1 MEKKRI
7 SYKPDEIVL
16 QIIDHFACRP
26 EGEEATDI
34 FLAKGENSVFFPVS
48 IIRLAKTFSQVITKQ
63 FLFHFF
69 LLNMGL
75 SISLKYGTFTF
86 S

>member
-7 SYKPDEIVL
+7 YYKHDEIVL
-16 QIIDHFACRP
+16 QIIDNFACRP

-48 IIRLAKTFSQVITKQ
+48 IIRLAKTFS
-63 FLFHFF
+63 
-69 LLNMGL
+69 
-75 SISLKYGTFTF
+75 
-86 S
+86 